1 MLQLVGN
8 APKIAVTVREREKN
22 DPTAYDT
29 IT

>member
-8 APKIAVTVREREKN
+8 APKIAVTVREKKN